1 MATATVSQPDV
12 RRNHARS
19 LPLVAEMSFEDA
31 SPFGVQG
38 LERDLLSILQ
48 PDAVKPF
55 AVAMSLAGTKKDMQ
69 DPSFANRILSRH
81 PHWVKEYRVVHLI
94 EKSLWFDGRCDF
106 VMEMMRNPSQIP
118 DNPPREIRDALATA
132 YTLHPDATVWYGV
145 PVFGDERNSQGL
157 PVPLTADQVRREASR
172 RMASAIRHARRMGWF
187 YRSLARARRMP
198 QSIRQSIR
206 RCCHCVQGV
215 WQRLVSEYQQA
226 RKDSKRRRRAA
237 AIAQFEYVRTGRK
250 TTIIPEHT
258 TRLGKLAS
266 IAATSLGQIG
276 TNLDNASMKTEEFIE
291 NHRFAAAGA
300 AVLPFMAL
308 QVVPLFL
315 APAAVVACDPFLFI
329 ELPDEPG
336 KLRMIGHWY
345 WQPNADGNDKL
356 HVHV

>member
-1 MATATVSQPDV
+1 MTTTILTQSEL
-12 RRNHARS
+12 RRAPARS
-19 LPLVAEMSFEDA
+19 LPLVAEISFEDA

-38 LERDLLSILQ
+38 LQRDSLSILK
-48 PDAVKPF
+48 PEAVKPF
-55 AVAMSLAGTKKDMQ
+55 AVAMSLAGAQKNMQ
-69 DPSFANRILSRH
+69 DPALANQTLSRN
-81 PHWVKEYRVVHLI
+81 PDWVQEYRVVHLI

-106 VMEMMRNPSQIP
+106 VMQMMRNPSQIP
-118 DNPPREIRDALATA
+118 DNPPPEIREALAIA

-145 PVFGDERNSQGL
+145 PVFGDERNAQGL
-157 PVPLTADQVRREASR
+157 PIPLTADQVRHEASR
-172 RMASAIRHARRMGWF
+172 RMQSAIRHARRMGWF
-187 YRSLARARRMP
+187 YRSVARARRVP

-206 RCCHCVQGV
+206 RCVHSVTGA
-215 WQRLVSEYQQA
+215 WQRLVAEYQQA
-226 RKDSKRRRRAA
+226 CRDSKRRRRAA
-237 AIAQFEYVRTGRK
+237 ALAQFEYVRTGRK
-250 TTIIPEHT
+250 TTVIPEHT

-276 TNLDNASMKTEEFIE
+276 ANLDSANLRTEEFIE

-345 WQPNADGNDKL
+345 WQPNAAGNDKL